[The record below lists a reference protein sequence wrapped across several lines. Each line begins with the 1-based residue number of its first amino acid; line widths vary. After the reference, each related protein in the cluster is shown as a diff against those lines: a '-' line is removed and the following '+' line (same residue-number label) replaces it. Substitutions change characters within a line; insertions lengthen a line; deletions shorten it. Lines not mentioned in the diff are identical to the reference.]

1 MIRTPQTLRRLAVAT
16 AAVTAFATF
25 AAFAQERP
33 SDGVYKDR
41 IDWGVMMDMSGPAS
55 ASQLVWT
62 QGFQAYMRKV
72 NEAGGIHGRKI
83 NVLAEDDRFDAPQM
97 RINLDKLVSQTP
109 VLGISG
115 LGNSNFQVAAIAQ
128 IKRGNVPIVGTYV
141 TAKQAVDP
149 ATPLYYGGFCGFR
162 EMAQV
167 GVGYFS
173 DKLNLKAPKVATVHL
188 DTASG
193 KEYISYIEE
202 AVTQRGGTVKSIP
215 IKVTAADATPQVLEI
230 INFKPDLIAIHGV
243 VPTSILLMRA
253 LKQYGVTTPAFAI
266 TYLGT
271 PGVYNALGADVGANY
286 NFVSCYTP
294 ASADDGAGSREMSA
308 AADKFGHGALKDDVN
323 FVAGWA
329 IGQVVAE
336 VVAKAGP
343 DVSRDKLVELM
354 NKGFEVDT
362 RGLSAPLKYTATNK
376 VGPVLLRPI
385 SYDYASKKYKAA
397 GSFADAQK
405 YVK

>member
-1 MIRTPQTLRRLAVAT
+1 MIRTPPTLRRLAVAAI
-16 AAVTAFATF
+16 AATAFA
-25 AAFAQERP
+25 ALAQERP
-33 SDGVYKDR
+33 ADGVYKDR

-62 QGFQAYMRKV
+62 QGFQAYMKKV
-72 NEAGGIHGRKI
+72 NDAGGINGRKI
-83 NVLAEDDRFDAPQM
+83 NVLAEDDRFDAQQM

-115 LGNSNFQVAAIAQ
+115 MGNSSFQVAAIAQ

-141 TAKQAVDP
+141 TTKQAVDP
-149 ATPLYYGGFCGFR
+149 ATPLYYAGFCGFR

-173 DKLNLKAPKVATVHL
+173 DKLNLKAPKIATVHL

-193 KEYISYIEE
+193 KEYIGYIEE

-271 PGVYNALGADVGANY
+271 PGVYNALGAEVGANY

-308 AADKFGHGALKDDVN
+308 AADKYGHGALKDDVN

-343 DVSRDKLVELM
+343 DISRDKLVESM

-376 VGPVLLRPI
+376 AGPVLLRPL
-385 SYDYASKKYKAA
+385 SYDYTTKKYKAA
-397 GSFADAQK
+397 GTYAEAQK

>member
-25 AAFAQERP
+25 ATFAQERP

-173 DKLNLKAPKVATVHL
+173 DKLNLKAPKIATVHL

-271 PGVYNALGADVGANY
+271 PGVYNALGADVGAN
-286 NFVSCYTP
+286 N
-294 ASADDGAGSREMSA
+294 
-308 AADKFGHGALKDDVN
+308 
-323 FVAGWA
+323 WA
-329 IGQVVAE
+329 IGQMVAE

-385 SYDYASKKYKAA
+385 SYDYASKKFKAV
-397 GSFADAQK
+397 GSYADSQK
-405 YVK
+405 YIK